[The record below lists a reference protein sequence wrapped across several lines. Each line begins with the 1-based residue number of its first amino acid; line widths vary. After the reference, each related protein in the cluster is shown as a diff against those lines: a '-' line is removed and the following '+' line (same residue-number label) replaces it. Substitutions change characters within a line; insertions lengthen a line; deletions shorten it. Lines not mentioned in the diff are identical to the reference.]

1 MIGRTVVAVPTG
13 GMVYIFREGELVAE
27 HRESQ
32 ARVNYR
38 PEDCKEGLAAA
49 GVPEDKID
57 EMSRK
62 SLERMGSL

>member
-1 MIGRTVVAVPTG
+1 
-13 GMVYIFREGELVAE
+13 MVYIFREGELVAE

-38 PEDCKEGLAAA
+38 PEDYKEGLAAA